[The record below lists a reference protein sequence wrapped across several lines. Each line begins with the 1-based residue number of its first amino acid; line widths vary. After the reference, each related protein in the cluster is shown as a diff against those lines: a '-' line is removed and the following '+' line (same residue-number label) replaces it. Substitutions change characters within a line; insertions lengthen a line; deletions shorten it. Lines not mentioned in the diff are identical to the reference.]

1 MNTHQDGG
9 RGARGGLP
17 LLVGAALLGMIAAFL
32 VLGFLSTRQQQ
43 SLLDSVSLRG
53 DAGATL
59 SEPAPE
65 KLELPPISPRGDL
78 SAAERTTIE
87 IFRRAAP
94 SVVFVTNL
102 RVRNDKLSLDVLT
115 IPQGTGSGFAWD
127 DEGHLVTN
135 YHVIQGANAVQVTLD
150 GQRTVSAKVVG
161 VAPEK
166 DLAVLKLDDIEGA
179 PRGLPLGSSADLV
192 VGQHVFAIGNP
203 FGLDHTLSTGVISG
217 LGREIMSVGNRP
229 IQGVIQT
236 DAAINPGNSGGPL
249 LDSAG
254 RLIGVNTAIYS
265 PTGAN
270 AGIGFAVPVDTV
282 RRIVPELIR
291 YGRVTRA
298 GLGVH
303 LDEGALTRRLGIE
316 GCLVLGVI
324 PDSGAA
330 RAGIQPTTRDP
341 RTGALILGDIIV
353 GLNGQPIK
361 NLLDLYRIIDTLEV
375 GTEVRVTLL
384 RRGKRVELPV
394 KLSALSD

>member
-1 MNTHQDGG
+1 MN
-9 RGARGGLP
+9 ARRPDPSGLP
-17 LLVGAALLGMIAAFL
+17 WLLGAGALGILAAFL
-32 VLGFLSTRQQQ
+32 VLGMLSVQPKVEHAPDPVVALPT
-43 SLLDSVSLRG
+43 S
-53 DAGATL
+53 TPK
-59 SEPAPE
+59 EPEANPV
-65 KLELPPISPRGDL
+65 ELPPITPRGDL

-102 RVRNDKLSLDVLT
+102 RVRNDKLSFDELT
-115 IPQGTGSGFAWD
+115 MPQGTGSGFVWD
-127 DEGHLVTN
+127 EEGHIVTN
-135 YHVIQGANAVQVTLD
+135 FHVIQGANAVQVTLD
-150 GQRTVSAKVVG
+150 GQKTVPARVVG
-161 VAPEK
+161 VAPDK
-166 DLAVLKLDDIEGA
+166 DLAVLKLEDPSVA
-179 PRGLPLGSSADLV
+179 PRPLPIGSSSDLL

-249 LDSAG
+249 LDSSG

-265 PTGAN
+265 PTGAS
-270 AGIGFAVPVDTV
+270 AGIGFAVPVDTI

-316 GCLVLGVI
+316 GCLVLGVVQG
-324 PDSGAA
+324 SGAA
-330 RAGIQPTTRDP
+330 EAGIRPTTRDP
-341 RTGALILGDIIV
+341 RTGALVLGDVIV
-353 GLNGQPIK
+353 GLEGNPVK
-361 NLLDLYRIIDTLEV
+361 NSLDLYRILDGLEV
-375 GTEVRVTLL
+375 GSEVTITLL
-384 RRGKRVELPV
+384 RRGKRLEVPV
-394 KLSALSD
+394 RLSALQD

>member
-1 MNTHQDGG
+1 MSEPRRDPS
-9 RGARGGLP
+9 GLP
-17 LLVGAALLGMIAAFL
+17 WLLGAGALGILAALLILGMISIGPSIDASSGTAL
-32 VLGFLSTRQQQ
+32 TSST
-43 SLLDSVSLRG
+43 SSIPENDPG
-53 DAGATL
+53 
-59 SEPAPE
+59 PAVAV
-65 KLELPPISPRGDL
+65 ELPPIVPRGDL

-87 IFRRAAP
+87 IFRRASP

-102 RVRNDKLSLDVLT
+102 RVRNDKLSFDELT
-115 IPQGTGSGFAWD
+115 MPQGTGSGFVWD
-127 DEGHLVTN
+127 DEGHIVTN
-135 YHVIQGANAVQVTLD
+135 FHVIQGANAVQVTLD
-150 GQRTVSAKVVG
+150 GQRTVSARVVG
-161 VAPEK
+161 VAPDK
-166 DLAVLKLDDIEGA
+166 DLAVLKLDDPKEA
-179 PRGLPLGSSADLV
+179 PRSLPLGASADLV

-254 RLIGVNTAIYS
+254 RLIGVNTAIFS
-265 PTGAN
+265 PTGAS
-270 AGIGFAVPVDTV
+270 AGIGFAVPVDTI

-324 PDSGAA
+324 NGSGAA
-330 RAGIQPTTRDP
+330 DAGIHPTTRDP
-341 RTGALILGDIIV
+341 RTGALVLGDVIV
-353 GLNGQPIK
+353 GLDSQPVK
-361 NLLDLYRIIDTLEV
+361 NSLDLYRVLDGLDVGSEVTL
-375 GTEVRVTLL
+375 TLL
-384 RRGKRVELPV
+384 RRGKRLEVPLR
-394 KLSALSD
+394 LSALQD